1 MATQHT
7 TKTTRH
13 AEDQGATTSP
23 SETAVPQ
30 LEGTTPLRLD
40 ISETL
45 SFTLAHLRRQRTIVL
60 GQSGTG
66 KSNTVAAIAEE
77 GLGHKIPMT
86 IVDPE
91 SEYWSLKSLY
101 DLVVVGRSEHADL
114 EVAPEHMGQLA
125 EWSVRQGVPV
135 IIDLD
140 DYTDDEAFAL
150 LVPYFQRL
158 WVVCSRIRR
167 DYMVIVD
174 EAQDFI
180 PQSGKTPLK
189 GQLIR
194 IAKKGRKRR
203 IWSVFAT
210 QRPQSMDK
218 DYLTQTD
225 LRILHAVSY
234 KHDLEVYADIIPALS
249 GAELAVPVQKLGKGQ
264 AYAIY
269 DHVPYLVQI
278 RRRDSFDPNEEPSPG
293 AEIVEPVLRPFDD
306 AMLVELRDRL
316 AAPPDAERL
325 EKEQLLG
332 RIRELEAK
340 LRQKATATPRS
351 STRAARAP
359 HSDAA
364 GELEKLREA
373 FADQARL
380 LAEKE
385 TLIQNLTSR
394 PKAKPGD
401 ARGPRRAKAQAAPGT
416 LEIGTATVREVHLNT
431 QDHTQGSEHETGAEV
446 ELEQEVLRLRAELVQ
461 AESRISQLNQELQKA
476 QARQGEA
483 KTAAEPGQEKGQL
496 TEAQRRKLKG
506 LIGRLGKLP
515 RFQRVL
521 FLLLLEHGDGDVS
534 YECISQE
541 LHYTW
546 GTVANSSTTALQRE
560 GLIERTQEGLGY
572 TLRFSAFC
580 KEKYPGV
587 APSIVRDQILSQ
599 MAAEAG
605 TAL

>member
-1 MATQHT
+1 MTTQHT
-7 TKTTRH
+7 TAGH
-13 AEDQGATTSP
+13 MEEQAVPELSGATT
-23 SETAVPQ
+23 
-30 LEGTTPLRLD
+30 LRLN

-45 SFTLAHLRRQRTIVL
+45 LFTLAHLRRQRTIVL

-77 GLGHKIPMT
+77 VLKHKIPLT

-140 DYTDDEAFAL
+140 DYTDEEAFGL

-158 WVVCSRIRR
+158 WVACSRIRR

-249 GAELAVPVQKLGKGQ
+249 GSELAVPVQKLGKGQ

-269 DHVPYLVQI
+269 DHTPYLVQI
-278 RRRDSFDPNEEPSPG
+278 RRRDSFDPNEEPSAG
-293 AEIVEPVLRPFDD
+293 ADIVEPTLRPLDA
-306 AMLVELRDRL
+306 AMLEELRTRL
-316 AAPPDAERL
+316 AAPPDAERM

-340 LRQKATATPRS
+340 LRQTATPRS
-351 STRAARAP
+351 SIRAPRAP

-364 GELEKLREA
+364 EEIEKLREA
-373 FADQARL
+373 LSDQARVI
-380 LAEKE
+380 AEKE
-385 TLIQNLTSR
+385 ALIQSLT
-394 PKAKPGD
+394 PHLKAKTGD
-401 ARGPRRAKAQAAPGT
+401 TQRPRKAKSQAAPGT
-416 LEIGTATVREVHLNT
+416 LEIGIATVGEVHMGT
-431 QDHTQGSEHETGAEV
+431 QEHPQGSDRDPSAEV
-446 ELEQEVLRLRAELVQ
+446 ELEQEVLRLRADLVQ
-461 AESRISQLNQELQKA
+461 AESRISQLNEELQKA
-476 QARQGEA
+476 QTRQGEA
-483 KTAAEPGQEKGQL
+483 KAAAQSGQEGGQL

-515 RFQRVL
+515 RFQRAL
-521 FLLLLEHGDGDVS
+521 FLLLLEHGDGGVS
-534 YECISQE
+534 YERISQE

-587 APSIVRDQILSQ
+587 APSIVRDHILSQ
-599 MAAEAG
+599 VATEAG
-605 TAL
+605 AAV

>member
-1 MATQHT
+1 MTTQHT
-7 TKTTRH
+7 TETPRH
-13 AEDQGATTSP
+13 AEDRATTTP
-23 SETAVPQ
+23 PLGTAVPH
-30 LEGTTPLRLD
+30 LEGATPLRLD

-45 SFTLAHLRRQRTIVL
+45 LFTLAHLRRQRTIVL

-77 GLGHKIPMT
+77 VLGHKIPMT

-101 DLVVVGRSEHADL
+101 DLVVVGRSQHADL

-249 GAELAVPVQKLGKGQ
+249 GHDLAVPVQKLGKGQ

-269 DHVPYLVQI
+269 NHVPSLVQV
-278 RRRDSFDPNEEPSPG
+278 RRRDSFDPNEEPSAG
-293 AEIVEPVLRPFDD
+293 TEIVEPALRPLDA
-306 AMLVELRDRL
+306 AMLEELRARL
-316 AAPPDAERL
+316 AAPPDAERM
-325 EKEQLLG
+325 EKEQLL
-332 RIRELEAK
+332 RRVAALEAS
-340 LRQKATATPRS
+340 LRQKATATHRS
-351 STRAARAP
+351 STRAARTP
-359 HSDAA
+359 YSDAA
-364 GELEKLREA
+364 DEIEKWRATL
-373 FADQARL
+373 ADQERAI
-380 LAEKE
+380 AEKE
-385 TLIQNLTSR
+385 VLIQDLTSR
-394 PKAKPGD
+394 LRAKPGD
-401 ARGPRRAKAQAAPGT
+401 SQGQKGAKQQAAPGA
-416 LEIGTATVREVHLNT
+416 LEIGIATVREVHLGRDERT
-431 QDHTQGSEHETGAEV
+431 QESEREAPV
-446 ELEQEVLRLRAELVQ
+446 SSALEQEALRLRADLAR
-461 AESRISQLNQELQKA
+461 AETRISQLEQDLQL
-476 QARQGEA
+476 ARQGGA
-483 KTAAEPGQEKGQL
+483 KAAARSGQESGQL

-506 LIGRLGKLP
+506 LIGRLGALS
-515 RFQRVL
+515 RFQRAL
-521 FLLLLEHGDGDVS
+521 LLLLLEHGDGDVS
-534 YECISQE
+534 YERISQA
-541 LHYTW
+541 LHYTR
-546 GTVANSSTTALQRE
+546 GTVANNSTTALQRE
-560 GLIERTQEGLGY
+560 GLIERAQEGLGY

-580 KEKYPGV
+580 NEKYPGV
-587 APSIVRDQILSQ
+587 APHVVRDQILSQ
-599 MAAEAG
+599 MAAKFGDAQ
-605 TAL
+605 

>member
-30 LEGTTPLRLD
+30 LEGATPLRLD

-77 GLGHKIPMT
+77 GLVHKIPMT

-278 RRRDSFDPNEEPSPG
+278 RRRDSFDPNEEPLAGS
-293 AEIVEPVLRPFDD
+293 ETVEPALRPLDA
-306 AMLVELRDRL
+306 AMLEELRARL
-316 AAPPDAERL
+316 AAPPDAERM
-325 EKEQLLG
+325 EKEQLLR
-332 RIRELEAK
+332 RIGELEAK
-340 LRQKATATPRS
+340 LRQKAASSSRS
-351 STRAARAP
+351 STRTARTS
-359 HSDAA
+359 HSD
-364 GELEKLREA
+364 GEDEVKRLREA
-373 FADQARL
+373 LAERERVI
-380 LAEKE
+380 AEKE
-385 TLIQNLTSR
+385 ALIQELTSR
-394 PKAKPGD
+394 LEAKRGDVQGSRKATS
-401 ARGPRRAKAQAAPGT
+401 QAASGT
-416 LEIGTATVREVHLNT
+416 LEIGLATVREVHLGAKEQPET
-431 QDHTQGSEHETGAEV
+431 SER
-446 ELEQEVLRLRAELVQ
+446 EQEALRLRAALAQ
-461 AESRISQLNQELQKA
+461 AEERILQLERELQ
-476 QARQGEA
+476 QARGRQREMPAGATTGNEG
-483 KTAAEPGQEKGQL
+483 GQP
-496 TEAQRRKLKG
+496 TEAQRRKLKS
-506 LIGRLGKLP
+506 LIGRLGALP
-515 RFQRVL
+515 RFQRAL
-521 FLLLLEHGDGDVS
+521 LLLLLEYGEGEVS
-534 YECISQE
+534 YEKISQK
-541 LHYTW
+541 LHYTL

-560 GLIERTQEGLGY
+560 GLIERAQTVTGY
-572 TLRFSAFC
+572 TLRFFAYC
-580 KEKYPGV
+580 NEKYPGV
-587 APSIVRDQILSQ
+587 DPRFVRDQLLSQ
-599 MAAEAG
+599 MATKSG
-605 TAL
+605 DAL